1 MKSIGSV
8 MRENEG
14 VGPGF
19 DFLRLWLALSVV
31 AFHAVQLTKG
41 KEWVIAQSGGPLDL
55 YVSYIIPAFFALS
68 GFLVAGSMLRLAKV
82 QIFLLFRALRIFP
95 ALLVEITLS
104 ALILGPIVTS
114 LPLDQYFR
122 APEFHR
128 YFTNVLGIIRFQ
140 LPGVF
145 LDNPVSN
152 IVNGQ
157 LWTIPGELRCYIALA
172 LLMIVRLSTGRWL
185 MVAVFLAAAGGEC
198 AIGLLPGRHYTAG
211 TLQSL
216 EALVLS
222 FLAGNALYLIRD
234 VVPVR
239 PWLLLLA
246 IAGCV
251 VAYLVPIM
259 ALLLGTVSISYVIAY
274 LGLCRIPRIP
284 VLQRG
289 DYSYGIYLYSFPLQQ
304 TAVWA
309 FPALREWYWNL
320 LLGGLPAIGFAMLS
334 WHFLEKPALGLRKFF
349 VPKRRPDIVTA
360 RPALDPDDARVEPG
374 SSFEGV
380 VGEPSP

>member
-1 MKSIGSV
+1 MKSIGQV
-8 MRENEG
+8 MRENGG

-31 AFHAVQLTKG
+31 LFHSVQLTRG
-41 KEWVIAQSGGPLDL
+41 KQWVMEHSAGPVDI
-55 YVSYIIPAFFALS
+55 YVSFIIPAFFALS
-68 GFLVAGSMLRLAKV
+68 GFLVASSMLRLGKV
-82 QIFLLFRALRIFP
+82 QIFLLFRAFRIFP

-104 ALILGPIVTS
+104 ALILGPIVTV
-114 LPLDQYFR
+114 LPLGDYFQ

-128 YFTNVLGIIRFQ
+128 YFTNVVGIIRFQ

-145 LDNPVSN
+145 LDNPVPG

-157 LWTIPGELRCYIALA
+157 LWTIPGELQCYIALA
-172 LLMIVRLSTGRWL
+172 ILMILGVSTRRWL
-185 MVAVFLAAAGGEC
+185 MLAVFLAAATGEC
-198 AIGLLPGRHYTAG
+198 AIGLLPGRHYTPA
-211 TLQSL
+211 TLQAL

-234 VVPVR
+234 LVPMR
-239 PWLLLLA
+239 GWLFLLA

-251 VAYLVPIM
+251 VAWLVPIL
-259 ALLLGTVSISYVIAY
+259 ALLLGTASVSYVVAY
-274 LGLCRIPRIP
+274 LGLCRIPRVP

-304 TAVWA
+304 AAVWA

-334 WHFLEKPALGLRKFF
+334 WHFLEKPALGLRKLFL
-349 VPKRRPDIVTA
+349 PKRREA
-360 RPALDPDDARVEPG
+360 MPAPATVLAPEKG
-374 SSFEGV
+374 
-380 VGEPSP
+380 